1 MSANGYDVAAEAPI
15 VNTYVPIN
23 FGELY
28 RIGAAQKAA
37 VDEAV
42 EDLNTAVTT
51 FGEFRSPS
59 KIDTENYYKNSIGK
73 FTDLIEAAS
82 SNPDLMKDAG
92 FRAQLQS
99 RINGLD
105 YTALS
110 MLKESADMQRLGIK
124 TRAQMESEGRYNRDW
139 DKSDIPNY
147 DTLGTGR
154 VFDDIT
160 PIRWMSANELSNA
173 YFNDLKASSLGSVWK
188 DGVKYNRTGITYD
201 TLYDIS
207 SARFNDLVNTP
218 QGKEY
223 YNQFLQ
229 QYGNADDAREA
240 FVTMIADSQRDRIVN
255 QDTVDPYWLAMAKTN
270 SKGTNNITSL
280 NPTRL
285 DFLNDVVYKSKKKKF
300 GNRFGDYRNY
310 IESLIEKYPD
320 TDISKNA
327 KQGLRNIDNMLSR
340 MQEYNNMAQQ
350 YDTYYKMTGDT
361 NAYNNAIIADAQ
373 AKNLES
379 RLLGLANKQ
388 IMKKEFE
395 RVANF
400 SADNKNK
407 NDYSREGYLGGVKAA
422 LNLIKGD
429 VGLMEKDDM
438 LTGIG
443 GIYDIITDQTG
454 GKHISY
460 SFNDSNGFI
469 LPETAFQIATET
481 SAPEIKKRA
490 GLFRDDSF
498 PLKELIESGSIPD
511 VQFIPDNKIM
521 KIDPETFALSGKIRI
536 PKESIQAAF
545 GTGMWTKEGWFN
557 GTLDPYVLWF
567 GTQST
572 NTAMKEYFNAKQ
584 VTESVG
590 EDGKEYYELDILKT
604 LPPIDITSEYWQRI
618 DQRWHGGSETGIG
631 GASQAKEEYNTSAQQ
646 TLGY

>member
-1 MSANGYDVAAEAPI
+1 MQANRYDQAAEAPI
-15 VNTYVPIN
+15 LNTYVPIN

-28 RIGAAQKAA
+28 RIGQAQK
-37 VDEAV
+37 ETV
-42 EDLNTAVTT
+42 EDAMNNIGNAITT

-59 KIDTENYYKNSIGK
+59 TIDTQNYYNKSIGQIS
-73 FTDLIEAAS
+73 DLIEKAAA
-82 SNPDLMKDAG
+82 NPELIKDSG
-92 FRAQLQS
+92 FRMQFQS
-99 RINGLD
+99 RINNLD
-105 YTALS
+105 YASLS
-110 MLKESADMQRLGIK
+110 MLKESADMQRLGLQ
-124 TRAQMESEGRYNRDW
+124 TRAQMQAEGRYNRNW
-139 DKSDIPNY
+139 DRSDIPNY

-160 PIRWMSANELSNA
+160 PIRWMSANELSNT
-173 YFNDLKASSLGSVWK
+173 YFNDLKPSSLGSVWK
-188 DGVKYNRTGITYD
+188 DGVKYNRSGITYD

-207 SARFNDLVNTP
+207 SARFNDLINTP

-223 YNQFLQ
+223 YNEFLQ
-229 QYGNADDAREA
+229 QYGNADQAKEA
-240 FVTMIADSQRDRIVN
+240 FVNMIADSQRDRIVN
-255 QDTVDPYWLAMAKTN
+255 QDTVDPYWLATAKSNNGN
-270 SKGTNNITSL
+270 STIIRQ

-285 DFLNDVVYKSKKKKF
+285 DFLNDIVYKSKKKKF
-300 GNRFGDYRNY
+300 GNRFGNYRNY
-310 IESLIEKYPD
+310 IESLIEKYPN

-340 MQEYNNMAQQ
+340 MYEYSNMAQQ

-469 LPETAFQIATET
+469 LPETAFQMATET

-498 PLKELIESGSIPD
+498 PLKELIESGNIPD

-590 EDGKEYYELDILKT
+590 ENGKEYYELDILKT

-618 DQRWHGGSETGIG
+618 NQRWHGGSETGIG
-631 GASQAKEEYNTSAQQ
+631 GTSQAKEEYYTSAKQ
-646 TLGY
+646 TLSK